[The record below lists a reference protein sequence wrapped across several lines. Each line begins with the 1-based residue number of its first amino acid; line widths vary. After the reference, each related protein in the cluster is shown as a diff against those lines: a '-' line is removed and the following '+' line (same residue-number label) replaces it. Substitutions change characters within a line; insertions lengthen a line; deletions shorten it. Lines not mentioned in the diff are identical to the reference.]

1 MLARRKPSCLR
12 IAAPALI
19 LAALWLALP
28 ASAVSA
34 TRTYTAV
41 NVHCDVATFKLA
53 GLKPASVRAA
63 RVTLGQR
70 EAPVK
75 AALVR
80 RGARRG
86 KLRLRLSTL
95 RWTGVRTHTRGHA
108 KRRGKPARGA
118 SYRGCRKTRAQA
130 GARRK
135 RPKLIVITADPPDS
149 TDPAPAPEPA
159 PQPAPSTLA
168 FQDEFAGPAGSAP
181 DPAKWRIYGGSAP
194 PKWGL
199 ECFVNDRQ
207 HVALDGQGNLALT
220 GRQASSTPCTTDG
233 SGSGYTSGG
242 VDTGSDGTL
251 FQGKA
256 GDLVEVRAKIACGSG
271 TWDALWMSGAQPGVA
286 WPNDGEIDILEN
298 MPDAANGQTD
308 EFGVKQTIHGA
319 TSSGGHWKIGNEK
332 ASPTRLCESFH
343 TYGVDWNL
351 GRIDFLFDGQ
361 MTRSITPSSLQSAW
375 VWPFDQYPEKIIL
388 DLQLGGTWGGAINT
402 AALPAQMLVDWVRV
416 TR

>member
-12 IAAPALI
+12 AAAPALI
-19 LAALWLALP
+19 LATLSLALP

-34 TRTYTAV
+34 TRTYFAV
-41 NVHCDVATFKLA
+41 NVHCDIATFKLV

-63 RVTLGQR
+63 RVTLGQLD
-70 EAPVK
+70 AQVK
-75 AALVR
+75 PEVVR

-86 KLRLRLSTL
+86 TLRLRLSTL
-95 RWTGVRTHTRGHA
+95 RWTSVRTHTRGRA
-108 KRRGKPARGA
+108 QRQDKPARRGKH
-118 SYRGCRKTRAQA
+118 RGCGKTRARQA
-130 GARRK
+130 RVRRK
-135 RPKLIVITADPPDS
+135 RPKLTVITSDAPNS
-149 TDPAPAPEPA
+149 TDPA
-159 PQPAPSTLA
+159 PQPAPPTLK
-168 FQDEFAGPAGSAP
+168 FQDEFDGPAGSAP
-181 DPAKWRIYGGSAP
+181 DATRWRIYGGSAP

-199 ECFVNDRQ
+199 ECFVDDRQ

-242 VDTGSDGTL
+242 VDTGSEGTL
-251 FQGKA
+251 FQTKV
-256 GDLVEVRAKIACGSG
+256 GDLVEIRAKITCGSG

-286 WPNDGEIDILEN
+286 WPNDGEIDIFEN

-308 EFGVKQTIHGA
+308 EFGVKQTIHGP

-332 ASPTRLCESFH
+332 ASPTRLCDGFH

-351 GRIDFLFDGQ
+351 GRMDFLFDGQ
-361 MTRSITPSSLQSAW
+361 VTRSITPSSLQSGW

>member
-1 MLARRKPSCLR
+1 MLPHRKPSCLR
-12 IAAPALI
+12 GAAPALI
-19 LAALWLALP
+19 LAALSLALP
-28 ASAVSA
+28 ASAESA
-34 TRTYTAV
+34 TRTYFAV
-41 NVHCDVATFKLA
+41 NVHCDIATFKLA

-63 RVTLGQR
+63 RVTLGQLD
-70 EAPVK
+70 AQVK
-75 AALVR
+75 PEVVR

-86 KLRLRLSTL
+86 TLRLRLSTL
-95 RWTGVRTHTRGHA
+95 RWTSVRTH
-108 KRRGKPARGA
+108 ARGRDKRHDKRA
-118 SYRGCRKTRAQA
+118 RRAKHTGCRKTRARQA
-130 GARRK
+130 RVRRK
-135 RPKLIVITADPPDS
+135 RPKLTVITSDAPTS
-149 TDPAPAPEPA
+149 TDPA
-159 PQPAPSTLA
+159 PQPAPPTVE
-168 FQDEFAGPAGSAP
+168 FQDEFDGPAGSAP
-181 DPAKWRIYGGSAP
+181 DATRWRIYGGSAP

-199 ECFVNDRQ
+199 ECFVDDRQ

-242 VDTGSDGTL
+242 VDTGSEGTL
-251 FQGKA
+251 FQTKV
-256 GDLVEVRAKIACGSG
+256 GDLVEIRAKITCGSG

-286 WPNDGEIDILEN
+286 WPNDGEIDIFEN

-308 EFGVKQTIHGA
+308 EFGVKQTIHGP

-332 ASPTRLCESFH
+332 ASPTPLCDGFH

-351 GRIDFLFDGQ
+351 GRMDFLFDGQ
-361 MTRSITPSSLQSAW
+361 VTRSITPSSLQSGW